1 MKTVNGVPSK
11 PGVSL
16 RNTVAIN
23 IATMAMNVGA
33 SVICARMLGPL
44 GRGAFSVIQLWPI
57 TAAGLGSLG
66 LPRAMA
72 YYMGKRYD
80 PEANIVSTGAIIL
93 LISAALGAAILYAF
107 MPLLTASQPQ
117 SVAVYGRWCIA
128 LLPLLYLGCVPYYV
142 LQGLNRLPTWNI
154 VRLQFPLLWVTMHLS
169 GYLLGRRD
177 LAFYVLGYIAVTG
190 IHNLTWLHVFVTHF
204 KVWGKVRATVARRL
218 FRYGLPLTLGSMPQF
233 LNLRLDQVL
242 MAAFVPPRILG
253 LYVTAVAWSGLITP
267 ALAALSQV
275 LFPMILELT
284 DSHMQ
289 YELLGRSLRLSTLCA
304 AVCAG
309 GLILFT
315 PVAIPVIYG
324 RAFADA
330 SLPACILALGSVFLS
345 MNNVLSEGFRALGL
359 PKYPMY
365 AEIAGFGAT
374 GILLAVLLPRWPLV
388 GASIASLASYG
399 VITAVLVAYAART
412 GATTVSGLIVPQ
424 RADILVL
431 RRVVRQF
438 VDICHQSTESK
449 CISC

>member
-11 PGVSL
+11 PGVNL
-16 RNTVAIN
+16 RNTAAIN

-57 TAAGLGSLG
+57 TAAGLGTLG

-72 YYMGKRYD
+72 YYMGKRHY
-80 PEANIVSTGAIIL
+80 PEANLVTTGAIVL
-93 LISAALGAAILYAF
+93 LISAALSAAALYTF
-107 MPLLTASQPQ
+107 MPWLTASQPQ
-117 SVAVYGRWCIA
+117 SVSRYARWCIV

-142 LQGLNRLPTWNI
+142 LQGLNRLPAWNI
-154 VRLQFPLLWVTMHLS
+154 VRLQFPVLWIAMHFA
-169 GYLLGRRD
+169 GYLMGRRD
-177 LAFYVLGYIAVTG
+177 LTFYVCGYLAVAG
-190 IHNLTWLHVFVTHF
+190 LHNLTWLMVFIAHF
-204 KVWGKVRATVARRL
+204 KILGKVQATVARRL
-218 FRYGLPLTLGSMPQF
+218 FRYGLPLTLSSMPQF

-253 LYVTAVAWSGLITP
+253 LYVTAVAWSGLIMP
-267 ALAALSQV
+267 ALTALSQV

-284 DSHMQ
+284 DGHRQ

-309 GLILFT
+309 GLILLT
-315 PVAIPVIYG
+315 PIAIPLIYG

-330 SLPACILALGSVFLS
+330 SVPACLLALGSVFLS

-365 AEIAGFGAT
+365 AEIAGFGVT
-374 GILLAVLLPRWPLV
+374 GILLTVLLPRWPLV
-388 GASIASLASYG
+388 GASIASLISYG
-399 VITAVLVAYAART
+399 VTTTVLVTCAART
-412 GATTVSGLIVPQ
+412 GATTVCGLVVP
-424 RADILVL
+424 RSADILVL

-438 VDICHQSTESK
+438 VPITHRTMEN
-449 CISC
+449 